1 MVSLFVSLCIHD
13 AALELQ
19 PLRCMLEHGRMWH
32 GCASSCACVSDV
44 AAVKKKFVV
53 VLVVGAVRRVDPM
66 VRAHEGKEIG
76 RAARTLGLL
85 HSHSHARSAAS
96 ADVVSAPVSLWL
108 ERSLK
113 TSYCKSRNPHSWPR
127 NGSVLGINYLTKCA
141 ITEPITRIFSQC
153 APCHFSQPAPTVT
166 GERSGAASI

>member
-1 MVSLFVSLCIHD
+1 M
-13 AALELQ
+13 
-19 PLRCMLEHGRMWH
+19 
-32 GCASSCACVSDV
+32 
-44 AAVKKKFVV
+44 KKKFVV

-127 NGSVLGINYLTKCA
+127 NGSVLGIIKIRALRHVNFTGTVVRTRFNLYL
-141 ITEPITRIFSQC
+141 F
-153 APCHFSQPAPTVT
+153 
-166 GERSGAASI
+166 